1 MKKILSI
8 LVIVALIFSLT
19 SCKKKKVE
27 EAKVPKDDNTSSNV
41 VITLSEYEK
50 IKVGMTYEEVT
61 KIVGGNCN
69 KLENNAYLC
78 SGEYAGTN
86 ATLTFDEN
94 NKLKEKKQIGL

>member
-27 EAKVPKDDNTSSNV
+27 EAKVPKDDNISPNV

-69 KLENNAYLC
+69 KLENNSYLC

-94 NKLKEKKQIGL
+94 NKLKEKKQTGL